1 MRYKTGRVAVRIVF
15 VLAGLGA
22 GGAEKVVNLL
32 AHHRDRCGDKVHVI
46 AVNAADD
53 SSFFPYAD
61 SIEVD
66 ALAQAPR
73 LLKVGATA
81 FRLVELNRR
90 LAAIKPDLIIS
101 FLTKVNVITGL
112 AAIGLNAPTI
122 MSERNNFKAQS
133 MSPFWRWIA
142 PHTARRAIGLVMQT
156 EDARNSLPQHLRER
170 AAVIPNPIVVPAT
183 GKHGSHSRPA
193 RFVAVGRLDKQKG
206 FDMLLTAFAAV
217 AEKMPEASLVIHGE
231 GPERS
236 VLEQQAIALGISD
249 RVELPGVT
257 ESPGDWVSPGD
268 VFVLSS
274 RFEGFPNVLLE
285 ALMGGMATVAF
296 DCPWGPGE
304 ILENGETGLLVPEQN
319 LDALSAAMMRVATDQ
334 DLKQR
339 LVFSG
344 QASVKRYSAPVIA
357 AQWDAII
364 ASAVGPKA
372 VCARM
377 EA

>member
-1 MRYKTGRVAVRIVF
+1 MRIVF

-32 AHHRDRCGDKVHVI
+32 AHHRDRCGDEVHVI
-46 AVNAADD
+46 AVNAPDER
-53 SSFFPYAD
+53 SFFPYDD
-61 SIEVD
+61 SIGVD

-73 LLKVGATA
+73 LLRAGATA
-81 FRLVELNRR
+81 FRLIELNRR

-133 MSPFWRWIA
+133 MSPFWRWMA
-142 PHTARRAIGLVMQT
+142 PYTARRATSLVMQT
-156 EDARNSLPQHLRER
+156 ADARNSLPEHLRRR
-170 AAVIPNPIVVPAT
+170 ASVIPNPVVVPPA
-183 GKHGSHSRPA
+183 GKRGSDMKGA

-206 FDMLLTAFAAV
+206 FDMLLTAFASV
-217 AEKMPEASLVIHGE
+217 AQKIPDASLVIHGE
-231 GPERS
+231 GPERGA
-236 VLEQQAIALGISD
+236 LEQQAGALGISR
-249 RVELPGVT
+249 RVQLPGVT
-257 ESPGDWVSPGD
+257 NSPGEWVSPGD

-319 LDALSAAMMRVATDQ
+319 LDALGAAMMRVATDPALRQ
-334 DLKQR
+334 K

-344 QASVKRYSAPVIA
+344 QASVKRYSAPVVA
-357 AQWDAII
+357 AKWDAII
-364 ASAVGPKA
+364 ASAVRSKPVGMA
-372 VCARM
+372 VQS
-377 EA
+377 